1 MPFSCDPFDQFI
13 AACGG
18 TLGVDRMPALQQLV
32 EIVARRWTG
41 GRFVGLFGSISHGES
56 DSFHKAGEMFASA
69 GQQLVVA
76 AS

>member
-1 MPFSCDPFDQFI
+1 MPFSCNPLDQFI
-13 AACGG
+13 AAGGG
-18 TLGVDRMPALQQLV
+18 TLGVDSMPALQQPV

-41 GRFVGLFGSISHGES
+41 GRFLGLFGSISHGES
-56 DSFHKAGEMFASA
+56 DSFHKVGEVFASA